1 MPEQTQAAPEQTHR
15 VAESITGEMRK
26 AIVGQDAAIE
36 HMVCAVLAGGHV
48 LLEGVPGT
56 AKTLMVRALAH
67 VVDCQFTRVQL
78 TPDLMP
84 SDIIGTNV
92 FQMHTSTFELR
103 RGPVFTTLL
112 LADEINRAPAK
123 TQSALLE
130 AMQERQVTIDG
141 VLHRLPDLFT
151 VFATQNPI
159 EYEGTYPLPEAQ
171 LDRFMFKVMVDY
183 PSADSENQM
192 LLSHHEGFDP
202 QHLEQAGLQKVAN
215 ADAIGVCQEE
225 IQHVVVEEGIIS
237 YISAITRGTRES
249 PTLLLGC
256 SPRASVMLLLASK
269 ALAAMRGRGY
279 VIPDDVKYLA
289 FPALRHRV
297 LLRPEAD
304 IEGLT
309 GDDAIASVL
318 QSLEVPR

>member
-1 MPEQTQAAPEQTHR
+1 MPEQTQQ
-15 VAESITGEMRK
+15 VAESVATEMRK
-26 AIVGQDAAIE
+26 VIVGQDTPIE
-36 HMVCAVLAGGHV
+36 HIICAVLAGGHV

-67 VVDCQFTRVQL
+67 VVDCEFKRVQL

-84 SDIIGTNV
+84 SDILGTNV

-103 RGPVFTTLL
+103 KGPIFTTFL

-130 AMQERQVTIDG
+130 AMQERQATIDG
-141 VLHRLPDLFT
+141 VPHRLPDLFT

-171 LDRFMFKVMVDY
+171 LDRFMFKVIVNY
-183 PSADSENQM
+183 PSADSENRM
-192 LLSHHEGFDP
+192 LVRHHQGFDP
-202 QHLEQAGLQKVAN
+202 QRLEQAGLNKA
-215 ADAIGVCQEE
+215 ADAPTIRASQEE
-225 IQHVVVEEGIIS
+225 IKQVVVEDGIIG
-237 YISAITRGTRES
+237 YIAAITRGTRES

-269 ALAAMRGRGY
+269 ALAAMRGRSY

-309 GDDAIASVL
+309 GDDAIAAVL
-318 QSLEVPR
+318 QALEVPR